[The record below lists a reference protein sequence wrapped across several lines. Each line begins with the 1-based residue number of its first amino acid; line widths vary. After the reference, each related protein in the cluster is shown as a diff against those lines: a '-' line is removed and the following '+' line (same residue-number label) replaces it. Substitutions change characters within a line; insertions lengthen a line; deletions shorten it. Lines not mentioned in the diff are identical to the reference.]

1 MSEYDRQF
9 SLKILRMKFSNR
21 NLSIRSC
28 SGVVWE
34 NEILKMTALKGDVF
48 SKVFFSS
55 YGLPIDDGPGYWKIN
70 PEAHSTKSEEVIQ
83 TNFIGKSYG
92 EIKASNDVFG
102 DPKRGVRKKL
112 AVRLLVSPKEEYYYS
127 NFTEADCNFC
137 KEVAKDFDTFCVEP
151 LKSIDSLMSE
161 LGLCGY
167 YLRYYTGYKQDAT
180 GKPIPEATEEELK
193 EYLLK
198 KYKAFHPDEID
209 EEDKPFRTTT
219 HGIKYP
225 NLDLHTKD
233 ISLDSYDATEKD
245 YTVFNSKD
253 ELKIFDKYTTI
264 HKIDNRFIDLIKGVS
279 MNSCLDHHEKLI
291 ILEKQ
296 RRKFLEVWVTK
307 MATKWFYSNMDYF
320 NKDFDHNEKW
330 IPFQRNIIEV
340 FDSVDSAE
348 RRGRDGSFKMNILM
362 IWWILRKNR
371 NNIIKLWENMC
382 VSIEKTLINNLCFGL
397 QPLWGTG
404 AYRLQYGGHDHG
416 TIDWKPDAFNIS
428 YLKNL
433 VELSRKHIESIIENH
448 KILFGIESTNLSI
461 THTEVSLWKHDR
473 LLSRRL
479 DDHIKNYRALTSSFE
494 EMKIANSVLQRKVET
509 QDELIKGLSEKLDN
523 LIKFFYE
530 FKESVPKEMI
540 RLLLG
545 TIEPLEQIKDKSL

>member
-1 MSEYDRQF
+1 
-9 SLKILRMKFSNR
+9 
-21 NLSIRSC
+21 
-28 SGVVWE
+28 
-34 NEILKMTALKGDVF
+34 
-48 SKVFFSS
+48 
-55 YGLPIDDGPGYWKIN
+55 
-70 PEAHSTKSEEVIQ
+70 
-83 TNFIGKSYG
+83 
-92 EIKASNDVFG
+92 
-102 DPKRGVRKKL
+102 
-112 AVRLLVSPKEEYYYS
+112 
-127 NFTEADCNFC
+127 
-137 KEVAKDFDTFCVEP
+137 
-151 LKSIDSLMSE
+151 
-161 LGLCGY
+161 
-167 YLRYYTGYKQDAT
+167 
-180 GKPIPEATEEELK
+180 
-193 EYLLK
+193 
-198 KYKAFHPDEID
+198 
-209 EEDKPFRTTT
+209 
-219 HGIKYP
+219 
-225 NLDLHTKD
+225 
-233 ISLDSYDATEKD
+233 
-245 YTVFNSKD
+245 
-253 ELKIFDKYTTI
+253 
-264 HKIDNRFIDLIKGVS
+264 
-279 MNSCLDHHEKLI
+279 
-291 ILEKQ
+291 
-296 RRKFLEVWVTK
+296 

-371 NNIIKLWENMC
+371 NNIIKLWESMC

-523 LIKFFYE
+523 LIKFFYG

-545 TIEPLEQIKDKSL
+545 TIEPLERIKDKPL